1 MSGSSGLYTRRRRK
15 IDINIVPLMDVLTI
29 LIFFFLVSMQFR
41 ERLALNL
48 TLPKI
53 ETAGQSTTENSLTI
67 GIDREGVISV
77 NGREASREELTAL
90 MREVAS
96 INTEVVV
103 LLRADEN
110 TSLKETMFVMD
121 ACRKVGLNNIRILS
135 RGE

>member
-1 MSGSSGLYTRRRRK
+1 MSSTLYTRRRRK

-53 ETAGQSTTENSLTI
+53 DTAGQSQLENSLTI
-67 GIDREGVISV
+67 GIDREGAMSV
-77 NGREASREELTAL
+77 NGQAATGEELTAL
-90 MREVAS
+90 VREIAA
-96 INTEVVV
+96 INTEVAV

-110 TSLKETMFVMD
+110 TPIKDALFVMD
-121 ACRKVGLNNIRILS
+121 VCRKVGLNNIRVLS

>member
-1 MSGSSGLYTRRRRK
+1 MSATLYTRRRRK

-53 ETAGQSTTENSLTI
+53 ETAGSSQLENSLTI
-67 GIDREGVISV
+67 GIDREGVMSV
-77 NGREASREELTAL
+77 NGREATAEELTAL
-90 MREVAS
+90 VREIAS
-96 INTEVVV
+96 INTEVEV

-110 TSLKETMFVMD
+110 TPIKDALFVMD
-121 ACRKVGLNNIRILS
+121 ACRKVGLNNIRVLS
-135 RGE
+135 RGQ